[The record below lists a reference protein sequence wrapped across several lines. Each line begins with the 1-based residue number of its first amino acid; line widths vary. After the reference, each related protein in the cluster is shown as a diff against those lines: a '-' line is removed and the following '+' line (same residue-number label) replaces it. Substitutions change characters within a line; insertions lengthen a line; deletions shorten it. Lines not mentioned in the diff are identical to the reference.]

1 MAQTSNFVQLQTSN
15 ESKQCVDMFNG
26 EHLLSYIAPNG
37 CNKRKTE
44 TSMQLSQHRCADMQ
58 RKVTDSEA
66 PDGEEADE
74 PIRYSRLD
82 GIPADE
88 MRVAAIAQ
96 LALLLTVAAQL
107 RLGVIETD
115 QALVRLCQIAI
126 DHATAAGSCT
136 QEIRLFNAS
145 GCGSTMSSKGT
156 ANAAAFYF
164 ESQIQAI
171 IGPHCNEEL
180 MQTGRLSYFW
190 DVPVLARLASDPRI
204 ADTLFYPT
212 VVQYAITS
220 AAGLSY
226 ALKQFADYMNL
237 TESFAMRCYALYE
250 NIFFFREWI
259 ETTCLIAIGTDFV
272 DLRNVLNSLKVVS
285 LSSENFIIVLLCSRV
300 STSCISQI
308 VNLVYSASIIVL
320 APDIQNRDA
329 IAEKLGRLLPNLINY
344 DRLEDY
350 VTMYNACYGFCFGTK
365 TSSTGGI
372 EYARNMQNKQFTGL
386 HLSRGC

>member
-1 MAQTSNFVQLQTSN
+1 MEGQLAGGICRHLELKTTITSAMVWHVLRERYQQASN
-15 ESKQCVDMFNG
+15 LWHS
-26 EHLLSYIAPNG
+26 
-37 CNKRKTE
+37 
-44 TSMQLSQHRCADMQ
+44 
-58 RKVTDSEA
+58 
-66 PDGEEADE
+66 
-74 PIRYSRLD
+74 
-82 GIPADE
+82 ADE

-136 QEIRLFNAS
+136 QEIRYDLHTSLFNAS

-164 ESQIQAI
+164 ESQIQFQAI

-237 TESFAMRCYALYE
+237 TEITLISPQRQDVEARPIAQGVYTFLKTSKLLHVKAFIVIDE
-250 NIFFFREWI
+250 NNWPDKASTIKAIQTSTR
-259 ETTCLIAIGTDFV
+259 LIAIGTDFV

-308 VNLVYSASIIVL
+308 VNLVYSASIIVV
-320 APDIQNRDA
+320 RT
-329 IAEKLGRLLPNLINY
+329 INCPS
-344 DRLEDY
+344 
-350 VTMYNACYGFCFGTK
+350 N
-365 TSSTGGI
+365 
-372 EYARNMQNKQFTGL
+372 
-386 HLSRGC
+386 